1 MFDKSTDHG
10 NDVMV
15 PFQAISSL
23 RPGSALWEKGEKIGV
38 GEKKKNRRPHGKG
51 SAALSPSPGYRSA
64 RFAYRYFFYL
74 TLFFG
79 FFSQCGAR
87 SQAKLP
93 PD

>member
-1 MFDKSTDHG
+1 
-10 NDVMV
+10 MV
-15 PFQAISSL
+15 PFLAISCL
-23 RPGSALWEKGEKIGV
+23 GPESALWEKGEKVGV
-38 GEKKKNRRPHGKG
+38 GEKKKQKKRRANGKG
-51 SAALSPSPGYRSA
+51 SAVLSPSPGYRSA

-74 TLFFG
+74 TPFFG